1 MKRFSQQFNTTAKRV
16 KLTKAESRE
25 LKERLVAYME
35 YHPLPD
41 AHRAVSTT
49 TPSEESFWLV
59 QFNTARNRIFVGM
72 TALVALII
80 VPFAAEQ
87 SVPGDVLYPVKVQF
101 NEEIRSSL
109 ALTPYQKVEWETAR
123 VERRLAEARL
133 LATEGK
139 LTEAVE
145 AEVAKAVK
153 QHGEAAQAGLA
164 QLRETDQDEAAI
176 AELSFASS
184 LEVESEVLEQAA
196 ARQAAAGASTTAQ
209 LAAAV
214 ADVRARVATPET
226 TDVSFDRLLARVE
239 EETTHASELL
249 YSLRNEITKQEQED
263 IDRRLADIG
272 RKMELALR
280 SRATST
286 VADAPVASTD
296 ITPSATTSTST
307 TATTSTTTTAA
318 QPTQPPVIDEPTA
331 KQYLREALRDAQKLV
346 RFMTDIEVKGSVSVD
361 ELVPVSLTEAERLTQ
376 LAQQRTAIADLVRQ
390 LELKDTTDEKVAFGL
405 ARIAE
410 LTTQASS
417 AEAVGNLDRAETA
430 VAEARALLDDMI
442 KATDMLPS
450 RAPAP
455 SATTTE
461 ATADV
466 DEPERAATTSD
477 PVAATSTTA
486 TTTSTDEGLGE
497 AI

>member
-1 MKRFSQQFNTTAKRV
+1 MKRFSQQFHTSAKRV
-16 KLTKAESRE
+16 TMTKAESRDVR
-25 LKERLVAYME
+25 ERLVAYME
-35 YHPLPD
+35 YHPLPEGK
-41 AHRAVSTT
+41 RATAATQAES
-49 TPSEESFWLV
+49 SFWV
-59 QFNTARNRIFVGM
+59 IHFNTARNRVFVGM

-145 AEVAKAVK
+145 ASVVAAVK
-153 QHGEAAQAGLA
+153 QHSEAAQAGLA
-164 QLRETDQDEAAI
+164 ALRETNQEEAAI

-184 LEVESEVLEQAA
+184 LEVESEVLEQEA

-214 ADVRARVATPET
+214 ADVRASMAKPET

-249 YSLRNEITKQEQED
+249 YSLRNEITEQERED

-272 RKMELALR
+272 RKMELALS
-280 SRATST
+280 SRTVVSTPETEVEPLTTEIATST
-286 VADAPVASTD
+286 AT
-296 ITPSATTSTST
+296 SATSSLAASDPTSVHPT
-307 TATTSTTTTAA
+307 T
-318 QPTQPPVIDEPTA
+318 VDEPTA

-346 RFMTDIEVKGSVSVD
+346 RFMTDIDVKVNVSVD
-361 ELVPVSLTEAERLTQ
+361 ELVPVTLTDEERRTQLEKEFTTIVTQVAELEQKAVITEKVSFGLGEVARLTEQATAATASGNLT
-376 LAQQRTAIADLVRQ
+376 
-390 LELKDTTDEKVAFGL
+390 
-405 ARIAE
+405 
-410 LTTQASS
+410 S
-417 AEAVGNLDRAETA
+417 AEAAVDTA
-430 VAEARALLDDMI
+430 LALL
-442 KATDMLPS
+442 ADMLRATEAVPTLPTTPATS
-450 RAPAP
+450 APAATSVATS
-455 SATTTE
+455 SATTSQT
-461 ATADV
+461 V
-466 DEPERAATTSD
+466 
-477 PVAATSTTA
+477 ATSTE
-486 TTTSTDEGLGE
+486 TDVAE
-497 AI
+497 